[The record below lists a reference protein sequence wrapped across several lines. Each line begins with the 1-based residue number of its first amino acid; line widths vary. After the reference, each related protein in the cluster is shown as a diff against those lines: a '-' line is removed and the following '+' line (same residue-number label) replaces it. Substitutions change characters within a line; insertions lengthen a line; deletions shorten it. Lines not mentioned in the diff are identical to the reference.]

1 MQICYKCNSLL
12 MAILIMISKANPI
25 NLNSLLILL
34 SVLLVSGKLSAETTT
49 LRVGVYENPPKLV
62 TDSEG
67 QVSGIL
73 GDILQLIAEQ
83 ENWQLIAVPCYWN
96 ECLEQLANGEIDLLP
111 DVAASPGRSDLYD
124 FHSTAALLSWSQI
137 YVKRDYN
144 LSSLLE
150 LDGKRLALLRG
161 SIQYDYLRQLAE
173 NFNIDVTFVMV
184 DTQQAAFAALTEG
197 LADAVT
203 ANNFIS
209 ELKAAEL
216 NLKPTPVV
224 FQPSRLYFATPKGQ
238 NGEVLIALDKYLQN
252 WQADADS
259 PYFTVLQKWN
269 SAATKTTIPKE
280 LWWLLTA
287 LVVGFVSAVLFSL
300 LMRRRFHEKNISL
313 RQTQQ
318 NLDVILDSVDAHIYI
333 KDLQFRYQYVNKN
346 VCKLIGLDEKDI
358 VGKTDEILFDRDTC
372 KTLRAH
378 DLRVIK
384 NGERIVEEEI
394 NTVLG
399 SDTPQTFLSVKLPL
413 RQEDGSIYA
422 LCGISTDITDYLLI
436 QKQLRKLALYDSLT
450 GLANRRL
457 LMEFLEDSLAESR
470 QSNYEGALLIVD
482 LDSFKTLND
491 TLGHHAGDLLLQ
503 GVSKRLQSRLS
514 PPDLAARL
522 GSDEFVIVKPNMG
535 TNRQQVESLA
545 QQFAEEILQDFVLPF
560 VLDQTQYIASASVG
574 IALFSDAEG
583 DVERLLQDADMAL
596 YRAKTSGRNSLKF
609 FDPVMQKEVNR
620 RSQLER
626 KLREA
631 ISLHQLELHVQP
643 QISSDHQ
650 YVGMEALLRWQDP
663 EEGFISPADFIPVA
677 ESSGLIIPLGAWV
690 LRKACQIL
698 AEWSTVAGMENITLS
713 VNISPRQFRHL
724 QFIEHIDSCIK
735 EFGVDPSHLELEV
748 TESLLIE
755 DIDLTIERMNTLRQ
769 RGLRFAL
776 DDFGTGY
783 ASLSYLKLL
792 PLNKLK
798 IDQSFVR
805 DVLTDANDEAIVST
819 IIALGQSLDLAV
831 IAEGV
836 ETAEQA
842 ALLEKFGCHVY
853 QGYYFGKPAPV
864 AEWQKRISQSRLT
877 HKIS

>member
-1 MQICYKCNSLL
+1 MLS
-12 MAILIMISKANPI
+12 AI
-25 NLNSLLILL
+25 
-34 SVLLVSGKLSAETTT
+34 VTSGKLWAEQTV

-62 TDSEG
+62 MDPTG

-73 GDILQLIAEQ
+73 GDLLQVIALQ
-83 ENWQLIAVPCYWN
+83 ENWKLVAVPCYWN
-96 ECLEQLANGEIDLLP
+96 DCLEHLAKGEIDLLP
-111 DVAASPGRSDLYD
+111 DVAASSERTEFYD
-124 FHSTAALLSWSQI
+124 FHNTAALLSWSQI
-137 YVKRDYN
+137 YVTREHN

-150 LDGKRLALLRG
+150 LDGKRLALLKG

-173 NFNIDVTFVMV
+173 NFNIDVTFVVV
-184 DTQQAAFAALTEG
+184 DTQQAAFAALSDG

-216 NLKPTPVV
+216 NLRPTPVV
-224 FQPSRLYFATPKGQ
+224 FQPSRLFFAAPK
-238 NGEVLIALDKYLQN
+238 NKHGEVLQAIDSYLQQ
-252 WQADADS
+252 WQADANS
-259 PYFTVLQKWN
+259 PYFTVLKKWN
-269 SAATKTTIPKE
+269 SSTTKMTIPKE
-280 LWWLLTA
+280 IWWLLIA
-287 LVVGFVSAVLFSL
+287 LVVGFLSALMFLL
-300 LMRRRFHEKNISL
+300 LMRLRVKEKNISL

-318 NLDVILDSVDAHIYI
+318 NLNVILDSVDAHIYI
-333 KDLQFRYQYVNKN
+333 KDLQLRYQYVNKN
-346 VCKLIGLDEKDI
+346 VCKLIGLDEKEI
-358 VGKTDEILFDRDTC
+358 LGKTDAILFDRDTC
-372 KTLRAH
+372 KTLQEH

-384 NGERIVEEEI
+384 QGERIVEEEI

-399 SDTPQTFLSVKLPL
+399 ADKPQTFLSVKLPL

-457 LMEFLEDSLAESR
+457 LMEFLEDSLAEGH
-470 QSNYEGALLIVD
+470 QLEMEGALLIVD

-503 GVSKRLQSRLS
+503 GVAKRLQSRLL
-514 PPDLAARL
+514 PQDLAARL
-522 GSDEFVIVKPNMG
+522 GSDEFVIVKPKMG
-535 TNRQQVESLA
+535 KARGEVEALA
-545 QQFAEEILQDFVLPF
+545 QQCAEEILQDFVMPF
-560 VLDQTQYIASASVG
+560 ALEQTQYIASASLG

-596 YRAKTSGRNSLKF
+596 YRAKASGRNSLRF
-609 FDPVMQKEVNR
+609 FDPVMQLEVNR

-631 ISLHQLELHVQP
+631 IASQQLELYVQP
-643 QISSDHQ
+643 QISSDQQ
-650 YVGMEALLRWQDP
+650 YVGMEALLRWHDP
-663 EEGFISPADFIPVA
+663 VEGFISPVDFIPVA

-690 LRKACQIL
+690 LREACQIL
-698 AEWSTVAGMENITLS
+698 AQWAKLPEMQNLTLS

-724 QFIEHIDSCIK
+724 QFIDYIDSCLK
-735 EFGVDPSHLELEV
+735 ELGVNPNHLELEI

-755 DIDLTIERMNTLRQ
+755 DIDQTIERMNALRQ

-805 DVLTDANDEAIVST
+805 DVLTDPNDEAIVST

-836 ETAEQA
+836 ETEEQA
-842 ALLEKFGCHVY
+842 VLLEKFGCHVY
-853 QGYYFGKPAPV
+853 QGYHFGRPAPV
-864 AEWQKRISQSRLT
+864 AEWQQTISEIRSALKP
-877 HKIS
+877 H

>member
-1 MQICYKCNSLL
+1 VLS
-12 MAILIMISKANPI
+12 AIVTN
-25 NLNSLLILL
+25 
-34 SVLLVSGKLSAETTT
+34 GKLWAEQTV

-62 TDSEG
+62 MDPTG

-73 GDILQLIAEQ
+73 GDLLQVIALQ
-83 ENWQLIAVPCYWN
+83 ENWKLVAVPCYWN
-96 ECLEQLANGEIDLLP
+96 DCLELLAKGEIDLLP
-111 DVAASPGRSDLYD
+111 DVAASSERTEFYD
-124 FHSTAALLSWSQI
+124 FHNTAALLSWSQI
-137 YVKRDYN
+137 YVTREHN

-150 LDGKRLALLRG
+150 LDGKRLALLKG

-173 NFNIDVTFVMV
+173 NFNIDVTFVVV
-184 DTQQAAFAALTEG
+184 DTQQAAFAALSDG
-197 LADAVT
+197 IADAVT

-216 NLKPTPVV
+216 NLRPTPVV
-224 FQPSRLYFATPKGQ
+224 FQPSRLFFAAPK
-238 NGEVLIALDKYLQN
+238 NKHGEVLKAIDSYLQK
-252 WQADADS
+252 WQADANS
-259 PYFTVLQKWN
+259 PYFTVLKKWN
-269 SAATKTTIPKE
+269 SSTTRMTIPKE
-280 LWWLLTA
+280 IWWLLIA
-287 LVVGFVSAVLFSL
+287 LVVGFLSALIFVL
-300 LMRRRFHEKNISL
+300 LMRRIVKEKNISL

-318 NLDVILDSVDAHIYI
+318 NLNVILDSVDAHIYI
-333 KDLQFRYQYVNKN
+333 KDLQLRYQYVNKN
-346 VCKLIGLDEKDI
+346 VCKLIGLDEKEI
-358 VGKTDEILFDRDTC
+358 LGKTDAMLFDRDTC
-372 KTLRAH
+372 KTLQEH

-384 NGERIVEEEI
+384 QGERIVEEEI

-399 SDTPQTFLSVKLPL
+399 ADKPQTFLSVKLPL

-457 LMEFLEDSLAESR
+457 LMEFLEDSLAEGH
-470 QSNYEGALLIVD
+470 QSEMEGALLIVD

-503 GVSKRLQSRLS
+503 GVAKRLQSRLL
-514 PPDLAARL
+514 PNDLAARL

-535 TNRQQVESLA
+535 TAREEVEALA
-545 QQFAEEILQDFVLPF
+545 QQYAEEILQDFIMPF
-560 VLDQTQYIASASVG
+560 ALEQTQYIASASLG

-596 YRAKTSGRNSLKF
+596 YRAKASGRNSLRF
-609 FDPVMQKEVNR
+609 FDPVMQLEVNR

-626 KLREA
+626 KLRDVIA
-631 ISLHQLELHVQP
+631 SQQLELYVQP
-643 QISSDHQ
+643 QISSDQQ
-650 YVGMEALLRWQDP
+650 YVGMEALLRWHDP
-663 EEGFISPADFIPVA
+663 IEGFISPVDFIPVA

-690 LRKACQIL
+690 LREACQIL
-698 AEWSTVAGMENITLS
+698 AQWAKIPEMQNLTLS

-724 QFIEHIDSCIK
+724 QFIDYIDSCLK
-735 EFGVDPSHLELEV
+735 ELGVNPNHLELEI

-755 DIDLTIERMNTLRQ
+755 DIDQTIERMNALRQ

-805 DVLTDANDEAIVST
+805 DVLTDPNDEAIVST

-836 ETAEQA
+836 ETEEQA
-842 ALLEKFGCHVY
+842 VLLEKFGCHVY
-853 QGYYFGKPAPV
+853 QGYHFGRPAPV
-864 AEWQKRISQSRLT
+864 AEWQQTISEIRSALKP
-877 HKIS
+877 H

>member
-1 MQICYKCNSLL
+1 MLS
-12 MAILIMISKANPI
+12 AIVTN
-25 NLNSLLILL
+25 
-34 SVLLVSGKLSAETTT
+34 GKLWAEQTV

-62 TDSEG
+62 MDPTG

-73 GDILQLIAEQ
+73 GDLLQVIALQ
-83 ENWQLIAVPCYWN
+83 ENWKLVAVPCYWN
-96 ECLEQLANGEIDLLP
+96 DCLELLAKGEIDLLP
-111 DVAASPGRSDLYD
+111 DVAASSERTEFYD
-124 FHSTAALLSWSQI
+124 FHNTAALLSWSQI
-137 YVKRDYN
+137 YVTREHN

-150 LDGKRLALLRG
+150 LDGKRLALLKG

-173 NFNIDVTFVMV
+173 NFNIDVTFVVV
-184 DTQQAAFAALTEG
+184 DTQQAAFAALSDG
-197 LADAVT
+197 IADAVT

-216 NLKPTPVV
+216 NLRPTPVV
-224 FQPSRLYFATPKGQ
+224 FQPSRLFFAAPK
-238 NGEVLIALDKYLQN
+238 NKHGEVLKAIDSYLQK
-252 WQADADS
+252 WQADANS
-259 PYFTVLQKWN
+259 PYFTVLKKWN
-269 SAATKTTIPKE
+269 SSTTRMTIPKE
-280 LWWLLTA
+280 IWWLLIA
-287 LVVGFVSAVLFSL
+287 LVVGFLSALIFVL
-300 LMRRRFHEKNISL
+300 LMRRIVKEKNISL

-318 NLDVILDSVDAHIYI
+318 NLNVILDSVDAHIYI
-333 KDLQFRYQYVNKN
+333 KDLQLRYQYVNKN
-346 VCKLIGLDEKDI
+346 VCKLIGLDEKEI
-358 VGKTDEILFDRDTC
+358 LGKTDAMLFDRDTC
-372 KTLRAH
+372 KTLQEH

-384 NGERIVEEEI
+384 QGERIVEEEI

-399 SDTPQTFLSVKLPL
+399 ADKPQTFLSVKLPL

-457 LMEFLEDSLAESR
+457 LMEFLEDSLAEGH
-470 QSNYEGALLIVD
+470 QSEMEGALLIVD

-503 GVSKRLQSRLS
+503 GVAKRLQSRLL
-514 PPDLAARL
+514 PNDLAARL

-535 TNRQQVESLA
+535 TAREEVEALA
-545 QQFAEEILQDFVLPF
+545 QQYAEEILQDFIMPF
-560 VLDQTQYIASASVG
+560 ALEQTQYIASASLG

-596 YRAKTSGRNSLKF
+596 YRAKASGRNSLRF
-609 FDPVMQKEVNR
+609 FDPVMQLEVNR

-626 KLREA
+626 KLRDVIA
-631 ISLHQLELHVQP
+631 SQQLELYVQP
-643 QISSDHQ
+643 QISSDQQ
-650 YVGMEALLRWQDP
+650 YVGMEALLRWHDP
-663 EEGFISPADFIPVA
+663 IEGFISPVDFIPVA

-690 LRKACQIL
+690 LREACQIL
-698 AEWSTVAGMENITLS
+698 AQWAKIPEMQNLTLS

-724 QFIEHIDSCIK
+724 QFIDYIDSCLK
-735 EFGVDPSHLELEV
+735 ELGVNPNHLELEI

-755 DIDLTIERMNTLRQ
+755 DIDQTIERMNALRQ

-805 DVLTDANDEAIVST
+805 DVLTDPNDEAIVST

-836 ETAEQA
+836 ETEEQA
-842 ALLEKFGCHVY
+842 VLLEKFGCHVY
-853 QGYYFGKPAPV
+853 QGYHFGRPAPV
-864 AEWQKRISQSRLT
+864 AEWQQTISEIRSALKP
-877 HKIS
+877 H

>member
-1 MQICYKCNSLL
+1 VVLS
-12 MAILIMISKANPI
+12 AILT
-25 NLNSLLILL
+25 
-34 SVLLVSGKLSAETTT
+34 SGKLWAEETV

-62 TDSEG
+62 MDPNG

-73 GDILQLIAEQ
+73 GDLLQVIALQ
-83 ENWQLIAVPCYWN
+83 ENWKLVAVPCYWN
-96 ECLEQLANGEIDLLP
+96 DCLELLAKGEIDLLP
-111 DVAASPGRSDLYD
+111 DVATSSERTEFYD
-124 FHSTAALLSWSQI
+124 FHNTAALLSWSQI
-137 YVKRDYN
+137 YVNREHN

-150 LDGKRLALLRG
+150 LDGKRLALLKG

-173 NFNIDVTFVMV
+173 NFNIDVTFVVV
-184 DTQQAAFAALTEG
+184 DTQQAAFAALSDG
-197 LADAVT
+197 IADAVT

-216 NLKPTPVV
+216 NLRPTPVV
-224 FQPSRLYFATPKGQ
+224 FQPSRLFFAVPK
-238 NGEVLIALDKYLQN
+238 NKHGEVLKAIDSYLQQ
-252 WQADADS
+252 WQADANS
-259 PYFTVLQKWN
+259 PYFTVLKKWN
-269 SAATKTTIPKE
+269 SSTSKMTIPKE
-280 LWWLLTA
+280 IWWLLIA
-287 LVVGFVSAVLFSL
+287 LVVGFLSALMFLL
-300 LMRRRFHEKNISL
+300 LMRRRVKEKNISL

-318 NLDVILDSVDAHIYI
+318 NLNVILDSVDAHIYI
-333 KDLQFRYQYVNKN
+333 KDLQLRYQYVNKN
-346 VCKLIGLDEKDI
+346 VCKLIGLDEKEI
-358 VGKTDEILFDRDTC
+358 LGKTDAILFDRDTC
-372 KTLRAH
+372 KTLQEH

-384 NGERIVEEEI
+384 QGERIVEEEI

-399 SDTPQTFLSVKLPL
+399 SDKPQTFLSVKLPL

-457 LMEFLEDSLAESR
+457 LMEFLEDSLAEGH
-470 QSNYEGALLIVD
+470 QSEMEGALLIVD

-503 GVSKRLQSRLS
+503 GVAKRLQSRLL
-514 PPDLAARL
+514 PHDLAARL
-522 GSDEFVIVKPNMG
+522 GSDEFVIVKPKMG
-535 TNRQQVESLA
+535 KARGEVEALVQQY
-545 QQFAEEILQDFVLPF
+545 AEEILLDFVMPF
-560 VLDQTQYIASASVG
+560 ALEQTQYIASASLG

-583 DVERLLQDADMAL
+583 DVERLLQEADMAL
-596 YRAKTSGRNSLKF
+596 YRAKASGRNSLRF
-609 FDPVMQKEVNR
+609 FDPVMQMEVNR

-631 ISLHQLELHVQP
+631 IASQQLELYVQP
-643 QISSDHQ
+643 QISSDQQ
-650 YVGMEALLRWQDP
+650 YVGMEALLRWHDP
-663 EEGFISPADFIPVA
+663 VEGFISPVDFIPVA

-690 LRKACQIL
+690 LREACQIL
-698 AEWSTVAGMENITLS
+698 AQWAKLPEMQNLTLS

-724 QFIEHIDSCIK
+724 QFIDYIDSCLK
-735 EFGVDPSHLELEV
+735 ELDVNPNHLELEI

-755 DIDLTIERMNTLRQ
+755 DIDQTIERMNALRQ

-805 DVLTDANDEAIVST
+805 DVLTDPNDEAIVST

-836 ETAEQA
+836 ETEEQA
-842 ALLEKFGCHVY
+842 VLLEKFGCHVY
-853 QGYYFGKPAPV
+853 QGYHFGRPAPV
-864 AEWQKRISQSRLT
+864 AEWQQTISEKRLALKP
-877 HKIS
+877 H

>member
-1 MQICYKCNSLL
+1 
-12 MAILIMISKANPI
+12 MIPKANFF
-25 NLNSLLILL
+25 SLSSLM
-34 SVLLVSGKLSAETTT
+34 VLLLTSLTSGKLLAEQTT
-49 LRVGVYENPPKLV
+49 LRVGIYENPPKLLMNS
-62 TDSEG
+62 DG

-73 GDILQLIAEQ
+73 GDILRIVAER

-96 ECLEQLANGEIDLLP
+96 DCLQMLAKGEIDLLP
-111 DVAASPGRSDLYD
+111 DVAMAVTRTDLYD
-124 FHSTAALLSWSQI
+124 FHSTPALLSWSQI
-137 YVKRDYN
+137 YVSRGNN

-150 LDGKRLALLRG
+150 LDGKRLALLKG
-161 SIQYDYLRQLAE
+161 SIQYDYLNQLAE
-173 NFNIDVTFVMV
+173 SFNIDVTFVLV
-184 DTQQAAFAALTEG
+184 DTQQAAFAALVNG
-197 LADAVT
+197 VADAVT

-216 NLKPTPVV
+216 NLKPTSII
-224 FQPSRLYFATPKGQ
+224 FQPSRLYFATSKGKH
-238 NGEVLIALDKYLQN
+238 GDVLETLDNYLQK
-252 WQADADS
+252 WQNEANS
-259 PYFTVLQKWN
+259 PYFSVLQTWN
-269 SAATKTTIPKE
+269 NPAVKTIIPKE
-280 LWWLLTA
+280 LWWLLIA
-287 LVVGFVSAVLFSL
+287 LIVGFVSAVGFSL
-300 LMRRRFHEKNISL
+300 LLRRRVHEKTISL
-313 RQTQQ
+313 RQSEQ
-318 NLDVILDSVDAHIYI
+318 NLSVILDSVDAHIYI
-333 KDLQFRYQYVNKN
+333 KDLQLNYQYVNQN

-358 VGKTDEILFDRDTC
+358 LGKTDTILFDQETC
-372 KTLRAH
+372 KTLREN
-378 DLRVIK
+378 DLRVIEK
-384 NGERIVEEEI
+384 GERIVEEEI

-399 SDTPQTFLSVKLPL
+399 SETPQTFLSVKLPL
-413 RQEDGSIYA
+413 RQEDGTVYA

-457 LMEFLEDSLAESR
+457 LMEFLEDALAENG
-470 QSNYEGALLIVD
+470 QFHQEGALLIVD
-482 LDSFKTLND
+482 LDAFKTLND

-503 GVSKRLQSRLS
+503 AVSKRLQSRLAS
-514 PPDLAARL
+514 QDLAARL

-535 TNRQQVESLA
+535 VLRDEVQTSA
-545 QQFAEEILQDFVLPF
+545 QKFAEEILQDFILPF
-560 VLDQTQYIASASVG
+560 SLDQTQYIASASVG

-596 YRAKTSGRNSLKF
+596 YRAKASGRNSLKF
-609 FDPVMQKEVNR
+609 FDPTMQKEVNR
-620 RSQLER
+620 RSELER
-626 KLREA
+626 KLRDA
-631 ISLHQLELHVQP
+631 IALQQLELYVQP
-643 QISSDHQ
+643 QISSDKQ
-650 YVGMEALLRWQDP
+650 YVGMEALLRWNDP
-663 EEGFISPADFIPVA
+663 VEGFISPADFIPIA

-698 AEWSTVAGMENITLS
+698 AEWSTIPGMENLTLS

-724 QFIEHIDSCIK
+724 QFIDYIDSCLIELK
-735 EFGVDPSHLELEV
+735 VNPNHLELEI

-755 DIDLTIERMNTLRQ
+755 DIDHTIERMNALRQ

-798 IDQSFVR
+798 IDQSFVH
-805 DVLTDANDEAIVST
+805 DVLTDVNDEAIVST

-853 QGYYFGKPAPV
+853 QGYFFGKPAPV
-864 AEWQKRISQSRLT
+864 TEWQEIISAASQRQKNL
-877 HKIS
+877 